1 MQDGKLLPIILS
13 ANPFSF
19 KIPGNIAKMCPDIL
33 PADNSR
39 ICSSSVIPQVS
50 ILYNSHVA

>member
-33 PADNSR
+33 PADKSWISNSP
-39 ICSSSVIPQVS
+39 VIPQVT
-50 ILYNSHVA
+50 IL